1 VNRLDRATE
10 QALAAS
16 RALVGLAVRSMAPA
30 LEVMT
35 VQQYRV
41 LVLVD
46 AGGPMRSGDL
56 AEALGIHASTFS
68 RLADRLVAGGWV
80 ERLENPSSRRE
91 VLVGLTPAGRDLV
104 EQVADRRA
112 EEVRRVLRRVAPDQV
127 ATVLAGLRVFA
138 LAAGEGDAGDL
149 PRLGADG

>member
-35 VQQYRV
+35 MQQYRV

-46 AGGPMRSGDL
+46 SRGPLRSGDL

-80 ERLENPSSRRE
+80 ERLENPNSRRE
-91 VLVGLTPAGRDLV
+91 VLVGLTAGGRDLV
-104 EQVADRRA
+104 EQVTDRRTQ
-112 EEVRRVLRRVAPDQV
+112 EVRSVLRRVEPGELEA
-127 ATVLAGLRVFA
+127 VLTGLRLFA
-138 LAAGEGDAGDL
+138 LAAGEGDAGEL
-149 PRLGADG
+149 SRLGVES